1 MKSLVHIFIIVFV
14 ALHPFTRQLLTEC
27 SRHGRRLMPL
37 TRDRWVCD
45 GPPDPSWS
53 SRRGPVPCTS
63 EPPAQHRS
71 SLAEAPKS
79 WAGVGSWPSTHRPLA
94 RPRCELRGCRSPRPE
109 HAVRDGGRVSLPV
122 GGRAPTAPLPL
133 GPCGV
138 RGASGE
144 EAVSSLGAPPS
155 FKGSRG
161 LPRGVSPRG
170 RPFLQAFVKTTV
182 TPTKFLFRSAGGG
195 TDPSRARGRRTR
207 VGAVQGC
214 RDGVCGGPRWQGLAS
229 GAGIVLVEDASQR
242 VPTRVRAGGGGCEHA
257 PLSDTPRRV
266 CWPRRDGVQGLAT
279 AHDLAQNLA
288 VPCGAMTTRGRE
300 GRQHVGATDAGVR
313 VGTRG
318 PDLSPRD
325 RGRRQPGLRGGN
337 AVSLSLF

>member
-45 GPPDPSWS
+45 RTPDPSWS

-94 RPRCELRGCRSPRPE
+94 RPRRELRGCRSPRPE
-109 HAVRDGGRVSLPV
+109 HAVWDGGRVSLPT
-122 GGRAPTAPLPL
+122 GGHAPTAPLPL

-138 RGASGE
+138 RGASRE

-161 LPRGVSPRG
+161 LPRGCLPQGPPVSAGFREDHGDTDQVPFPQCWGRDCPEQSPR
-170 RPFLQAFVKTTV
+170 
-182 TPTKFLFRSAGGG
+182 TPHAGWRCVGL
-195 TDPSRARGRRTR
+195 SRRRLR
-207 VGAVQGC
+207 WASLA
-214 RDGVCGGPRWQGLAS
+214 GPRWQGLAS
-229 GAGIVLVEDASQR
+229 GAVIVLVEDASQR
-242 VPTRVRAGGGGCEHA
+242 VPTRVRAG
-257 PLSDTPRRV
+257 
-266 CWPRRDGVQGLAT
+266 
-279 AHDLAQNLA
+279 
-288 VPCGAMTTRGRE
+288 RE
-300 GRQHVGATDAGVR
+300 GCVSTRLRQTRLVGSAGHGVTVCR
-313 VGTRG
+313 A
-318 PDLSPRD
+318 S
-325 RGRRQPGLRGGN
+325 RRLTT
-337 AVSLSLF
+337 SLGISRCPVER